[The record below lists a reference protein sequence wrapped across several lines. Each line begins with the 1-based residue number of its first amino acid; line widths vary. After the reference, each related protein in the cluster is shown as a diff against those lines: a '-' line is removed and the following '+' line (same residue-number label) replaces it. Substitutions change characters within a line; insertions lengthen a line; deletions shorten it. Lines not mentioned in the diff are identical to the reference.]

1 MCLFKEIVYYILT
14 LIVWRR
20 PGGVTKGVKGGG
32 GGGNITTGGL
42 GSRTSSQKWVNILQ
56 HCVAIQKPLRRQ
68 NTTEER
74 AGTLVNI
81 CKQGRMI

>member
-32 GGGNITTGGL
+32 GGGET
-42 GSRTSSQKWVNILQ
+42 SRQAGWEVEL
-56 HCVAIQKPLRRQ
+56 PLRNGSTYYSIVSQ
-68 NTTEER
+68 YKNH
-74 AGTLVNI
+74 
-81 CKQGRMI
+81 